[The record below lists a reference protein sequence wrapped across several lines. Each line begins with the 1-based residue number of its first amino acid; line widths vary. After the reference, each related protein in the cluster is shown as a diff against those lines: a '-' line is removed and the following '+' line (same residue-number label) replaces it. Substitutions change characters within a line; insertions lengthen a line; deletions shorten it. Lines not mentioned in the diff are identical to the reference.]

1 MKASFFSV
9 LALPTFF
16 LGAVAAPSEVP
27 ETAVVEKRQ
36 VGDAYSIVE
45 SLYSEIQQYTGSIK
59 LTISHTDETAAGLN
73 SDSSLVQNE
82 TAAAS
87 FISNVEAITSAI
99 NEAKSE
105 IDDLSSGNSTGLL
118 RRQTDTALASLVENL
133 LLEVSGALN
142 NIVGTLGLTS
152 LLGSLNPLVSSLSQL
167 LLSLR
172 DVVDNLLQVVKDLLD
187 GLLTGLSVG
196 LAGLNL

>member
-1 MKASFFSV
+1 MKISFFSV
-9 LALPTFF
+9 LALPAFF

-45 SLYSEIQQYTGSIK
+45 SLYSEIQQYTGSIN
-59 LTISHTDETAAGLN
+59 ETAAGLN

-82 TAAAS
+82 TAATS
-87 FISNVEAITSAI
+87 FISNIEAITSAI

-118 RRQTDTALASLVENL
+118 RRQTDTVLASLVENL

-172 DVVDNLLQVVKDLLD
+172 DVVDNLLELVKDLLD
-187 GLLTGLSVG
+187 GLLTGLSIG

>member
-1 MKASFFSV
+1 MKTSFFSV
-9 LALPTFF
+9 LALPAFF

-45 SLYSEIQQYTGSIK
+45 SLYSEIQQYTGSIN
-59 LTISHTDETAAGLN
+59 ETAAGLN

-87 FISNVEAITSAI
+87 FISNIEAITSAI
-99 NEAKSE
+99 DEAKSE

-167 LLSLR
+167 LLSLK